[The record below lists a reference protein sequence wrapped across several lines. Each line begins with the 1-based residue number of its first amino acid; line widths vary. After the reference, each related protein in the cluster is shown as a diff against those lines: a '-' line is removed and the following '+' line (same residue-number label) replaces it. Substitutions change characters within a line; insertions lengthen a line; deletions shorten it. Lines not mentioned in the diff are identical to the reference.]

1 MSELSGR
8 VASLSP
14 EQRALLERMLATKG
28 ASPVPLAEAAGLQFS
43 LFYFSSDEQALAND
57 KYRLVLEGA
66 QFADQHGF
74 AAVWTPERHF
84 DAFGGLYPNPAVL
97 NAALAMVTRHIKLR
111 AGSVVLPLHHP
122 IRVVEEWSIVDNLSQ
137 GRIGIAFA
145 SGWHSN
151 DFVFAPEQYDERK
164 AVMFRNIDLV
174 RRLWQGEAFAG
185 QGGDGSGV
193 ELKLFP
199 KPVQSVLPIW
209 ITATRSPET
218 FVKAG
223 EIGANVLTAL
233 IELSPEQLGERI
245 KLYREARAQ
254 HGHDPATGHVT
265 VMAHAF
271 IGEDMEQV
279 RAIVQAPFCRY
290 LRANGELG
298 KSSAKLKQGNLDL
311 VLSRDDEEAL
321 LSFAF
326 ERYLNGRSLI
336 GTPATC
342 APVVQRLQAAGVNEV
357 ACLIDFGVDVD
368 TVMNNLSGIVRLKD
382 EMKAMATGNA
392 TAQLQPAD

>member
-1 MSELSGR
+1 M
-8 VASLSP
+8 
-14 EQRALLERMLATKG
+14 
-28 ASPVPLAEAAGLQFS
+28 
-43 LFYFSSDEQALAND
+43 
-57 KYRLVLEGA
+57 
-66 QFADQHGF
+66 
-74 AAVWTPERHF
+74 
-84 DAFGGLYPNPAVL
+84 
-97 NAALAMVTRHIKLR
+97 
-111 AGSVVLPLHHP
+111 LPLHHP